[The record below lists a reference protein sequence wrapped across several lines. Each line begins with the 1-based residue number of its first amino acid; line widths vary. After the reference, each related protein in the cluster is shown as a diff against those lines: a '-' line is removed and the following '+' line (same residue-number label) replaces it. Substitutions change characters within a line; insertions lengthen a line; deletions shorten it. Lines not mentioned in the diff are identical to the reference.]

1 MADTPA
7 TSGQAFDPWR
17 TAISD
22 ADDVSLRYRGY
33 DVTRLMATASFAD
46 TLFLL
51 HQSRLPTEGERRLVD
66 AILIAA
72 ADHGPGSPSAAAARL
87 VASGNRRAPEAAV
100 GAGVLAMG
108 DEHAGAGEACMTLI
122 EASVRRAQE
131 EGRGLAD
138 VAAGG
143 VLAAMVLTQLLYK
156 KIDLTFVLNGAIAGL
171 VSITAEPLAPSPGAA
186 VLIGAVGGVIVVLA
200 VPMLDKL
207 RIDDVVGA
215 IPAHLLAGIWGTMA
229 VPLNNADTA
238 FGTQFI
244 GVAAIGAFTFIVSL
258 AVWGIL
264 KATVGI
270 RLSDEAEEAG
280 IDQSELGME
289 AYPEFGPSMAN

>member
-7 TSGQAFDPWR
+7 TGPAFEPWR

-33 DVTRLMATASFAD
+33 DVTRLMATVSFAD

-51 HQSRLPTEGERRLVD
+51 HQSRLPTDGERRLVD

-122 EASVRRAQE
+122 DAALRRARDE
-131 EGRGLAD
+131 RRSLAD
-138 VAAGG
+138 VARETVQGLRQQKKRLPGLGHRVHAVDPRTAVLFGQARASGLAGDG
-143 VLAAMVLTQLLYK
+143 IAFMTALEAAATELIRPLPIN
-156 KIDLTFVLNGAIAGL
+156 IDGAL
-171 VSITAEPLAPSPGAA
+171 AA
-186 VLIGAVGGVIVVLA
+186 VLYDMGL
-200 VPMLDKL
+200 
-207 RIDDVVGA
+207 
-215 IPAHLLAGIWGTMA
+215 PAL
-229 VPLNNADTA
+229 
-238 FGTQFI
+238 FGKFI
-244 GVAAIGAFTFIVSL
+244 FIVGRVAGLTAQVTEEL
-258 AVWGIL
+258 AREKPMHVRIPVTYDGEPPR
-264 KATVGI
+264 T
-270 RLSDEAEEAG
+270 
-280 IDQSELGME
+280 
-289 AYPEFGPSMAN
+289 